1 MQLLHTLGRALA
13 GVGPLQAEQDDMQ
26 LVQASQHGDQDAF
39 ALLVQRHQRRLF
51 NLALG
56 MLQDYDDASESTQEA
71 FLVAWQRLP
80 GFRGEARFPIWLY
93 RITYH
98 CCVRQL
104 ERREREQARHSAM
117 QVEQVLAGV
126 NNEKQTAETIVRRE
140 LQANVREQMEHLPTR
155 YRTVLIVHHLQD
167 MTYEEM
173 AEVLSMP
180 VGTVK
185 THLFLA
191 RHLLKERLLSQH
203 PRSVQSHGSAH
214 NVQWRGHHR

>member
-1 MQLLHTLGRALA
+1 
-13 GVGPLQAEQDDMQ
+13 LQVEQDDTQ

-39 ALLVQRHQRRLF
+39 ALLVQRHLRRVF

-71 FLVAWQRLP
+71 FLAAWQGLP
-80 GFRGEARFPIWLY
+80 GFRSEARFPPWLY
-93 RITYH
+93 RITFH
-98 CCVRQL
+98 CCMRQL
-104 ERREREQARHSAM
+104 ERRERKQARHSAM

-155 YRTVLIVHHLQD
+155 YRTILILRHLQG
-167 MTYEEM
+167 MSYEEM

-185 THLFLA
+185 THLFRV
-191 RHLLKERLLSQH
+191 RHLLTECLLSQRLVGAE
-203 PRSVQSHGSAH
+203 PRERS
-214 NVQWRGHHR
+214 